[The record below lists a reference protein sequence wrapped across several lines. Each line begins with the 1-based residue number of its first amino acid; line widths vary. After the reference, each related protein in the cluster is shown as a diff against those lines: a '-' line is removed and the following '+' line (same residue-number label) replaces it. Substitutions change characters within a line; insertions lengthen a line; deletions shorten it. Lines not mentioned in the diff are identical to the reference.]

1 MEKELITH
9 YSAVLSVHQ
18 LSDSIDFYCF
28 KLGFELASSYGNPPY
43 YAEIRRGQGQSL
55 MLIDQSTAGPPSSH
69 VSLAFYSEDIDTLYA
84 EFQSR
89 QVPIK
94 EALEDKAYG
103 MREFQIE
110 DPNGYLIIFRQTM
123 R

>member
-9 YSAVLSVHQ
+9 YSAVLAVNK
-18 LSDSIDFYCF
+18 LIDSIDFYCF
-28 KLGFELASSYGNPPY
+28 RLGFELVDSYGNPPY

-55 MLIDQSTAGPPSSH
+55 MLLDQSTAGPPATH
-69 VSLAFYSEDIDTLYA
+69 VSLAFYSEDIDTLYE
-84 EFQSR
+84 EFQAK

-94 EALEDKAYG
+94 EALENKAYG

-110 DPNGYLIIFRQTM
+110 DPNGYLIVFRQKM